1 MIENAEPCR
10 EGQKQSEEVD
20 GIHAFT
26 AGCSCPLRQEKPAMV
41 RFPEA
46 QTAPLMTEMR
56 AEADPCVD
64 KNAIAFCNL
73 IKGFFRINKE
83 DSHN

>member
-1 MIENAEPCR
+1 M
-10 EGQKQSEEVD
+10 
-20 GIHAFT
+20 T
-26 AGCSCPLRQEKPAMV
+26 LRSGVWNE
-41 RFPEA
+41 
-46 QTAPLMTEMR
+46 

-83 DSHN
+83 HSHN